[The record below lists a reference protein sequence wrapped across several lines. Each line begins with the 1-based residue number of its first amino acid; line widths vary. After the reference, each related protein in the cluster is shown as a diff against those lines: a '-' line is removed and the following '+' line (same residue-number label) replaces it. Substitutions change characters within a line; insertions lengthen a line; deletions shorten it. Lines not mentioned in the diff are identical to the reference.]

1 MENSENKKNN
11 FFIKNKVLII
21 ILGIVL
27 FLGFYSVNIYNKL
40 VVLSEGVDNKWAQVD
55 NQLQRRYDLIPNLVS
70 SVKGAMKQEKEVFG
84 KLAEARSH
92 YAGAVSQKE
101 KMIAGQEMGSALSR
115 LLVVMEN
122 YPDLKSTETVK
133 TLMAQLEGTE
143 NRLSVARKDY
153 NDEVKSYNLIVKRFP
168 TSLMAKLF
176 GFGYKDYFK
185 IESGVEKAPK
195 VNF

>member
-1 MENSENKKNN
+1 MENLENKKNN
-11 FFIKNKVLII
+11 FFVKNKVLIV

-92 YAGAVSQKE
+92 YAGAASQKE

-133 TLMAQLEGTE
+133 TLMSQLEGTE

-153 NDEVKSYNLIVKRFP
+153 NDEVKSYNLIAKRFP